1 VSWSVNSALS
11 VHADHRLFCRRGRM
25 HSVVRWMRVSTN
37 HVSLMHASSSRTP
50 AIITKRIH
58 MSVMVVIS
66 TRMPLGRAWAHHYQ
80 MRLLIFLVHLRV
92 G

>member
-1 VSWSVNSALS
+1 
-11 VHADHRLFCRRGRM
+11 M
-25 HSVVRWMRVSTN
+25 HSVVRRMRLSTD
-37 HVSLMHASSSRTP
+37 HLSLMHASSSRTP